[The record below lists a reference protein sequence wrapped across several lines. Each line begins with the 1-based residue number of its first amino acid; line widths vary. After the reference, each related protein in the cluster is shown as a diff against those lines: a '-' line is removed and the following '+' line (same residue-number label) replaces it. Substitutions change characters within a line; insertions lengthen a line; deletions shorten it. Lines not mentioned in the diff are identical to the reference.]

1 MVGKRIFFFNVTVRT
16 VFNSCNDYTWL
27 YNIYYIY
34 NIINIFNFKKCS
46 PSSLTH

>member
-34 NIINIFNFKKCS
+34 NIIF
-46 PSSLTH
+46 LTSKNALPPR